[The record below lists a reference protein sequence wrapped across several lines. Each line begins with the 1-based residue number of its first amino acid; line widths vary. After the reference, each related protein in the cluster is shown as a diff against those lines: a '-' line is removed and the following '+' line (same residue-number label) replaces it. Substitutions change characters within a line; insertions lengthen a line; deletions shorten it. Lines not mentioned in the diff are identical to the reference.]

1 VCGCVQL
8 KCCGSASYE
17 DWYEIDWSG
26 TGVVDAVPRS
36 CCNQTAVTAE
46 HQCDGTAVD
55 DIYTVVRSNV
65 LPTAVMVTIMMNM
78 LKMTIFNQGC

>member
-1 VCGCVQL
+1 VQL

-55 DIYTVVRSNV
+55 DIYTVVRSTDYNGDDNDEC
-65 LPTAVMVTIMMNM
+65 AGNDDI
-78 LKMTIFNQGC
+78 

>member
-1 VCGCVQL
+1 VLTWCVYGCVQL

-55 DIYTVVRSNV
+55 DIYTVVRSTDCCNGDDNDEC
-65 LPTAVMVTIMMNM
+65 AENDDI
-78 LKMTIFNQGC
+78 